1 MIRHRTA
8 PDRAAG
14 FTVLEMA
21 ISLAIAGIALTV
33 LLQLLTTAL
42 IVSGRA
48 DQVAEA
54 TMLAR
59 SRLAET
65 TAVEPIKLGT
75 TTGTGPS
82 GLVWRTTVSS
92 SSNAISVTTVGR
104 RLVDVSVSVLA
115 LRRGSVTEVLEL
127 RSLAFAAVE

>member
-1 MIRHRTA
+1 MMKRRIV

-33 LLQLLTTAL
+33 LLQLLSATL
-42 IVSGRA
+42 VVSGRA

-75 TTGTGPS
+75 RTGTGPS
-82 GLVWRTTVSS
+82 GLVWRVKVSP
-92 SSNAISVTTVGR
+92 SSNAIGVAAVGR
-104 RLVDVSVSVLA
+104 NLVDVSVSVFA
-115 LRRGSVTEVLEL
+115 LRRGAVTEVLEL

>member
-1 MIRHRTA
+1 MMKRRIA

-33 LLQLLTTAL
+33 LLQLLSATL
-42 IVSGRA
+42 VVSGRA
-48 DQVAEA
+48 DEVAEA
-54 TMLAR
+54 TVLAR

-75 TTGTGPS
+75 RTGTGPS
-82 GLVWRTTVSS
+82 GLVWRVKVSPS
-92 SSNAISVTTVGR
+92 GNAIGVAAVGR
-104 RLVDVSVSVLA
+104 HLVGVSVSVFA
-115 LRRGSVTEVLEL
+115 LRRGAVTEVLEL

>member
-1 MIRHRTA
+1 MKRRIT
-8 PDRAAG
+8 PDRSTG

-21 ISLAIAGIALTV
+21 ISLAMAGIALTV
-33 LLQLLTTAL
+33 LLQLLSTAL
-42 IVSGRA
+42 LVSGRA

-65 TAVEPIKLGT
+65 MAVEPIKLGT
-75 TTGTGPS
+75 RTGTGPT
-82 GLVWRTTVSS
+82 GLVWRIKVSAS
-92 SSNAISVTTVGR
+92 SDAIRVAAVGR
-104 RLVDVSVSVLA
+104 NLVDVSVSVFA
-115 LRRGSVTEVLEL
+115 LRRGTVTEVLEL

>member
-1 MIRHRTA
+1 MIKRRTS

-21 ISLAIAGIALTV
+21 ISLAIAGIALAV
-33 LLQLLTTAL
+33 LLQLLSTAL
-42 IVSGRA
+42 VASGRA

-75 TTGTGPS
+75 RTGTGPS
-82 GLVWRTTVSS
+82 GLVWRVEVSP
-92 SSNAISVTTVGR
+92 SSNAISVTAVGR
-104 RLVDVSVSVLA
+104 SLLDVSVSVFA
-115 LRRGSVTEVLEL
+115 PRRGTVTEVLEL

>member
-1 MIRHRTA
+1 MMKRRIA
-8 PDRAAG
+8 PDRATG

-33 LLQLLTTAL
+33 LLQLLSTAL
-42 IVSGRA
+42 VASGRA

-59 SRLAET
+59 SRLAEA
-65 TAVEPIKLGT
+65 TAIEPIKLGT
-75 TTGTGPS
+75 RTGTGPS
-82 GLVWRTTVSS
+82 GLVWRVKVSP
-92 SSNAISVTTVGR
+92 SSNAIRVATVGR
-104 RLVDVSVSVLA
+104 NLVDVSVSVFA
-115 LRRGSVTEVLEL
+115 LHRGNVTEVLEL